1 VREGTTSP
9 VPSIFSKVWKA
20 FGAVGMLSLAA
31 QSASVCSPNT
41 PDSTVYPSTRN
52 CVRCASVTQ
61 LRAII
66 SPHPSLPRAVDEH
79 LRVHTPHCTAQP
91 SPHCWLPV
99 VAS

>member
-66 SPHPSLPRAVDEH
+66 SPPSLPPEPLTNTCVYTHR
-79 LRVHTPHCTAQP
+79 TAQP
-91 SPHCWLPV
+91 SPAPT
-99 VAS
+99 AGYR